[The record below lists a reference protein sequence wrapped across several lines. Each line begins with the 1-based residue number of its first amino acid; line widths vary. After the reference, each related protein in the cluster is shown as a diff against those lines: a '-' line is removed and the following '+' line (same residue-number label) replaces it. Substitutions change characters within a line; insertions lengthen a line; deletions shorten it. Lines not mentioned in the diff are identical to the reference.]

1 MDKER
6 HDRNNHSNTGQ
17 HSWSDAGNKIQTIK
31 DKKRDKKRREFG
43 EESGVRKME
52 SYDIQMVNGIFSG
65 KKIDELTKF
74 IVNKFAEEGLNRDE
88 AVEVLKNTNNVI
100 GEFAIVKHVD

>member
-1 MDKER
+1 
-6 HDRNNHSNTGQ
+6 
-17 HSWSDAGNKIQTIK
+17 
-31 DKKRDKKRREFG
+31 
-43 EESGVRKME
+43 ME

-74 IVNKFAEEGLNRDE
+74 IINKFAEEGLNRDE

>member
-1 MDKER
+1 MK
-6 HDRNNHSNTGQ
+6 
-17 HSWSDAGNKIQTIK
+17 
-31 DKKRDKKRREFG
+31 
-43 EESGVRKME
+43 

-74 IVNKFAEEGLNRDE
+74 IINKFAEERLNRDE

-100 GEFAIVKHVD
+100 GEFAIVKRVD

>member
-1 MDKER
+1 MLVNYKKEVDK
-6 HDRNNHSNTGQ
+6 RNQPTYNCYIPTKQS
-17 HSWSDAGNKIQTIK
+17 
-31 DKKRDKKRREFG
+31 E
-43 EESGVRKME
+43 VRKMK

-74 IVNKFAEEGLNRDE
+74 IINKFAEERLNRDE

-100 GEFAIVKHVD
+100 GEFAIVKRVD